1 MTRLALICD
10 FQEEGWHSMN
20 LVADQLYSSLLRP
33 LTVVAPVKVRPPMV
47 MLTSQ
52 LTRAPR
58 RTPRNI
64 DRFANR
70 FLHYPT
76 HVRRLRESFDLF
88 HVIDHSY
95 SHLVHE
101 LPANRTIVTCHDVD
115 TFGSVTSPVKERRSW
130 LFRRMTGRILAGF
143 RKAAH
148 IVCVSRTTRDEVIR
162 YDLAPASRVSV
173 IHNGLNPAYSREPD
187 PESDG
192 ELARYLGPPT
202 DIELLHVGSTVPR
215 KRIDLLL
222 QMFARVRNSFPS
234 ARLIRVGGPF
244 TEQQA
249 VLASRLGVDKAIV
262 ELPYLEE
269 MVLASLYRRATLV
282 LQTSEA
288 EGFGLPVAEALAC
301 GAVVV
306 ASDIA
311 VLREI
316 GGSSAHYCA
325 VGEIEVWRRE
335 ICKLIETRK
344 DQPDV
349 WMRLR
354 SEGVCQAAEFRW
366 ELAAARLRELY
377 SKLQGSL

>member
-20 LVADQLYSSLLRP
+20 LVADQLHLSLLSP
-33 LTVVAPVKVRPPMV
+33 LRGVAPVKVRPPMM
-47 MLTSQ
+47 MLTSR
-52 LTRAPR
+52 LTWASR
-58 RTPRNI
+58 RTLRNF

-70 FLHYPT
+70 FLHYPA
-76 HVRRLRESFDLF
+76 HIRRLRESFDLF

-115 TFGSVTSPVKERRSW
+115 TFGSVTSPVRERRSW
-130 LFRRMTGRILAGF
+130 LFRRMTERILDGF

-148 IVCVSRTTRDEVIR
+148 IVCVSGTTRDEVIR
-162 YDLAPASRVSV
+162 CEFAPASRVSV
-173 IHNGLNPAYSREPD
+173 IHNGLNSTYGAEPD

-192 ELARYLGPPT
+192 ELTRYLGPQA
-202 DIELLHVGSTVPR
+202 DIELLHVGSTIPR

-222 QMFARVRNSFPS
+222 QIFARLRNSFPS

-249 VLASRLGVDKAIV
+249 VLASRLGVDKAVV

-269 MVLASLYRRATLV
+269 RVLASLYRRVSLV
-282 LQTSEA
+282 IQTSEA

-306 ASDIA
+306 ASDIP

-316 GGSSAHYCA
+316 GGSSAQYCA
-325 VGEIEVWRRE
+325 VGDIDLWQRE
-335 ICKLIETRK
+335 IRKLIETRK
-344 DQPDV
+344 DQPV
-349 WMRLR
+349 EWMRLR
-354 SEGVCQAAEFRW
+354 SGGISRAAEFRW
-366 ELAAARLRELY
+366 DVAAARLRELY